1 MEELIER
8 LSAKDVE
15 INKLNELARQVKIK
29 KYSNR
34 HFPIV

>member
-29 KYSNR
+29 TFK
-34 HFPIV
+34 